1 MIFYRKMNLE
11 KKMELLNIVESYWDL
26 LPPELQQLILN
37 YRESQKLIEWRERRI
52 SRWMCWQ
59 IQGHAQLRLK
69 WFIGPIR
76 CKPGLPKKCKCQPR
90 CFFME
95 IFGDYWNL
103 DGEKNEVF
111 LGYNFCNAIPGCDD
125 VKNEL
130 DYQTNPVHTLSICG
144 LKLF

>member
-1 MIFYRKMNLE
+1 MIFYRKMDLE

-26 LPPELQQLILN
+26 LPPEIQQLILK
-37 YRESQKLIEWRERRI
+37 YRESQKLIEWRESYRSRR
-52 SRWMCWQ
+52 MCWE
-59 IQGHAQLRLK
+59 IQGHAQLRLR

-95 IFGDYWNL
+95 IFGEYWTL
-103 DGEKNEVF
+103 SGEKRSVF
-111 LGYNFCNAIPGCDD
+111 LGYNFCNAIPGCDSVRD
-125 VKNEL
+125 GL
-130 DYQTNPVHTLSICG
+130 MFQTNPRHILSVCG